1 MATKYS
7 GTLRACNTSTT
18 LSHGRVLNVL
28 TIFKDTANANLRPP
42 YSYCPSGSPRSSW
55 SRQFDAQRISQRLS
69 KPGNLPAP
77 CTRRR
82 GVGIAASIARSGCRS
97 GFVRR
102 TDSRS
107 SVARDLTPYNVALS
121 NLDYRNCT
129 CALTH
134 FTTISPLIFL
144 DRSSPGDE

>member
-7 GTLRACNTSTT
+7 GTLRACNTSTI

-55 SRQFDAQRISQRLS
+55 SRQFDAQRTGQRLS

-82 GVGIAASIARSGCRS
+82 GVGIAASIARSGS
-97 GFVRR
+97 VRR

-107 SVARDLTPYNVALS
+107 SVARGLTPYNVALS
-121 NLDYRNCT
+121 NLDCRNCT

-134 FTTISPLIFL
+134 FTTISLLIFL